1 VLRKPVSM
9 RELCAALHAA
19 IAAAKRPPGP

>member
-9 RELCAALHAA
+9 RDLCAALHTA